1 MRLFLLTSLAM
12 VAFAA
17 NSMLNRAALAEK
29 AIDPH
34 NFTLMRLGSGA
45 ITLVIIAMLIN
56 RKNVKDIAAA
66 GTWLSAAMLFIYALG
81 FSIAYLW
88 LGAGMGALIL
98 FAMVQFTMLGTA
110 IAKGDRPST
119 LEIVGLVIALVGFV
133 ALVSPGFDQAPN
145 LQAVGLM
152 ACAGMAWGVYS
163 LWGRGSKNP
172 TLDTAGNFWR
182 AFLIGSV
189 VIVPIIA
196 LQLSATSVSFGGMA
210 LAIASGALASGV
222 GYAIWYTALPGLT
235 RTRAGI
241 VQLSVPALAAI
252 AGVLF
257 LGEPLTLKFGL
268 LSVMILAGVGLATLA
283 KPKINAQNSGTQNQE
298 R

>member
-1 MRLFLLTSLAM
+1 MRLFLLTGLAM
-12 VAFAA
+12 LAFAA
-17 NSMLNRAALAEK
+17 NSLLNRAALAEQ

-45 ITLVIIAMLIN
+45 ITLVLIAMLVN
-56 RKNVKDIAAA
+56 RKSMQDIASA
-66 GTWLSAAMLFIYALG
+66 GTWRSAFALFIYAIG

-98 FAMVQFTMLGTA
+98 FAMVQFTMLGVA
-110 IAKGDRPST
+110 IIKGDRPSP
-119 LEIVGLVIALVGFV
+119 LELIGLLLALVGFV

-152 ACAGMAWGVYS
+152 ASAGIAWGAYS
-163 LWGRGSKNP
+163 LWGRGSTTP

-182 AFLIGSV
+182 AFLMGSI
-189 VIVPIIA
+189 VIVPI
-196 LQLSATSVSFGGMA
+196 LLMQLSPSLITVKGML

-252 AGVLF
+252 AGVVF
-257 LGEPLTLKFGL
+257 LGEPLTVKFAAL
-268 LSVMILAGVGLATLA
+268 TVMILAGVGLATLA
-283 KPKINAQNSGTQNQE
+283 KPKASAQNSGK
-298 R
+298 

>member
-1 MRLFLLTSLAM
+1 MRLFLLTSAAM
-12 VAFAA
+12 LAFAA
-17 NSMLNRAALAEK
+17 NSLLNRAALAEN
-29 AIDPH
+29 AIDPY
-34 NFTLMRLGSGA
+34 NFTLMRLASGA
-45 ITLVIIAMLIN
+45 ITLVLIALIAN
-56 RKNVKDIAAA
+56 RKSVRDLAAA
-66 GTWLSAAMLFIYALG
+66 GTWPSAFALFVYALG

-98 FAMVQFTMLGTA
+98 FATVQITMLGTA
-110 IAKGDRPST
+110 IVKGDRPSPM
-119 LEIVGLVIALVGFV
+119 EIIGLVLALGGFI

-145 LQAVGLM
+145 MQAVALM
-152 ACAGMAWGVYS
+152 TLAGIAWGAYS

-182 AFLIGSV
+182 AFLMASV
-189 VIVPIIA
+189 VIVPILA
-196 LQLSATSVSFGGMA
+196 FQLGAAVMSWQGVA
-210 LAIASGALASGV
+210 LAVASGALASGV

-252 AGVLF
+252 AGVVL
-257 LGEPLTLKFGL
+257 LGEPLTFRFAALT
-268 LSVMILAGVGLATLA
+268 VIILAGVGLATLA
-283 KPKINAQNSGTQNQE
+283 KAKPQT

>member
-12 VAFAA
+12 LAFAA
-17 NSMLNRAALAEK
+17 NSLLNRAALAEQ

-45 ITLVIIAMLIN
+45 ITLVLIAMLIN
-56 RKNVKDIAAA
+56 RKSMHEIASA
-66 GTWLSAAMLFIYALG
+66 GTWRSAFALLIYAIG

-98 FAMVQFTMLGTA
+98 FAMVQFTMLGVA
-110 IAKGDRPST
+110 IIKGDRPSA
-119 LEIVGLVIALVGFV
+119 LELIGLLLALVGFV
-133 ALVSPGFDQAPN
+133 ALVSPGFEQAPN
-145 LQAVGLM
+145 FQAVGLM
-152 ACAGMAWGVYS
+152 ASAGIAWGAYS
-163 LWGRGSKNP
+163 LWGRGSTTP

-182 AFLIGSV
+182 AFLMGSI
-189 VIVPIIA
+189 VIVPI
-196 LQLSATSVSFGGMA
+196 LLMQLSPSLITVKGML

-252 AGVLF
+252 AGVVF
-257 LGEPLTLKFGL
+257 LGEPLTVKFAAL
-268 LSVMILAGVGLATLA
+268 TVMILAGVGLATLA
-283 KPKINAQNSGTQNQE
+283 KPKASAQNSGK
-298 R
+298 

>member
-1 MRLFLLTSLAM
+1 M

-17 NSMLNRAALAEK
+17 NSLLNRAALAEQ
-29 AIDPH
+29 AIDPY
-34 NFTLMRLGSGA
+34 NFTLLRLGSGA
-45 ITLVIIAMLIN
+45 LTLVLIAMLVN
-56 RKNVKDIAAA
+56 RKSVQQIAAA
-66 GTWLSAAMLFIYALG
+66 GDWRSAVALFVYAIG

-110 IAKGDRPST
+110 IVKGDRPT
-119 LEIVGLVIALVGFV
+119 GLEIAGLAMALIGFV

-145 LQAVGLM
+145 LIAVGLM
-152 ACAGMAWGVYS
+152 ASAGIAWGVYS
-163 LWGRGSKNP
+163 LLGRGSTTP

-182 AFLIGSV
+182 AFLIGSI
-189 VIVPIIA
+189 VIVPVLL
-196 LQLSATSVSFGGMA
+196 LQLNPALISFKGLA
-210 LAIASGALASGV
+210 LAIASGAVASGM

-252 AGVLF
+252 AGVVL
-257 LGEPLTLKFGL
+257 LGEPLTLKFAL
-268 LSVMILAGVGLATLA
+268 LTALILAGVGIATVA
-283 KPKINAQNSGTQNQE
+283 KAKSA
-298 R
+298 

>member
-1 MRLFLLTSLAM
+1 MRLFLLTGAAM
-12 VAFAA
+12 LAFAA
-17 NSMLNRAALAEK
+17 NSLLNRAALAEN

-45 ITLVIIAMLIN
+45 ITLMLIALIVN
-56 RKNVKDIAAA
+56 RKSMRDIAAA
-66 GTWLSAAMLFIYALG
+66 GTWPSAIALFVYALG

-110 IAKGDRPST
+110 IAKGDRPSA
-119 LEIVGLVIALVGFV
+119 LELVGLVIALVGFV
-133 ALVSPGFDQAPN
+133 ALVSPGFEQAPD

-152 ACAGMAWGVYS
+152 ACAGVAWGIYS
-163 LWGRGSKNP
+163 LWGRGSKHP

-189 VIVPIIA
+189 VIVPIIT
-196 LQLSATSVSFGGMA
+196 LQLSPALVSLKGMA
-210 LAIASGALASGV
+210 LAVASGALASGV

-283 KPKINAQNSGTQNQE
+283 KPKANAQSTGK
-298 R
+298 

>member
-12 VAFAA
+12 LAFAA
-17 NSMLNRAALAEK
+17 NSLLNRAALAEQ

-45 ITLVIIAMLIN
+45 ITLVLIAMLIN
-56 RKNVKDIAAA
+56 RKSMHEIASA
-66 GTWLSAAMLFIYALG
+66 GTWRSAFALFIYAIG

-98 FAMVQFTMLGTA
+98 FAMVQFTMLGVA
-110 IAKGDRPST
+110 IIKGDRPSA
-119 LEIVGLVIALVGFV
+119 LELIGLLLALVGFV

-145 LQAVGLM
+145 LRAVGLM
-152 ACAGMAWGVYS
+152 ASAGIAWGAYS
-163 LWGRGSKNP
+163 LWGRGSTTP

-182 AFLIGSV
+182 AFLMGSI
-189 VIVPIIA
+189 VIVPI
-196 LQLSATSVSFGGMA
+196 LLMQLSPSLITMKGML

-252 AGVLF
+252 AGVVF
-257 LGEPLTLKFGL
+257 LGEPLTFKFAAL
-268 LSVMILAGVGLATLA
+268 TVMILAGVGLATLA
-283 KPKINAQNSGTQNQE
+283 KPKASAQNSGK
-298 R
+298 